1 MERVSACYH
10 AAMRRPRRE
19 GPWVQGLAHAG
30 LALLWLL
37 LFRDALAHLAR
48 IYLRADMSVS
58 AVTLL
63 ALALLAMRRAW
74 QGSGGR
80 LAGRLRA
87 ALLRGPAWRPM
98 PLLVTALATLSY
110 LVAVAVL
117 DVHVLQD
124 ALFGLASFGLVG
136 LWMAPRAWRRA
147 WPVCLLAVATLPF
160 GYHLDTFLGYP
171 LRVATAAGVAE
182 GLGARLEGS
191 GLEAVLSI
199 ENRVAQVDLPCS
211 GVKGLWTGSLLLLL
225 AALLRG
231 SGLGWR
237 WWAALLT
244 QSLALVAAN
253 FLRVLA
259 LAAVGL
265 VWEQPVVAGWLH
277 LPLGVLGFAAACWLG
292 LAVLGGGAGSVD
304 GVEDVDEMDRVDRV
318 DARGRPGVEGSA
330 RGAGCHNDAPTA
342 APAVRAP
349 VIRPESWRLMAGLLL
364 CTVAANLAL
373 RPRIIADAGQAP
385 RAGQGWAW
393 PEGWR
398 VEPLPL
404 KASDAAW
411 LTADGA
417 AAVERV
423 RFERQGVSGSAILVL
438 AATWRAHH
446 APERCFQI
454 YGLKLLSDRALS
466 TAAGSAT
473 IRWMA
478 LGDDSGRPSHAAL
491 TWFQGRDG
499 RIIGDYAARIWADL
513 DPGPQPWVLAS
524 VLFDR
529 PVAADDP
536 AALALAAELQGSI
549 AATWQGRIP

>member
-1 MERVSACYH
+1 
-10 AAMRRPRRE
+10 MRRTWRDERWLR
-19 GPWVQGLAHAG
+19 GAANAV
-30 LALLWLL
+30 LALLWVLL
-37 LFRDALAHLAR
+37 YRDALSHLAR
-48 IYLRADMSVS
+48 IYLRADMSFS

-63 ALALLAMRRAW
+63 VLALLAIRRALLGAG
-74 QGSGGR
+74 GS
-80 LAGRLRA
+80 LADRLRDV
-87 ALLRGPAWRPM
+87 LLRGPAPRPM
-98 PLLVTALATLSY
+98 PLLVTVLATLGY

-124 ALFGLASFGLVG
+124 ALFGLASFGLIG

-182 GLGARLEGS
+182 GLGARLQGG

-225 AALLRG
+225 AAWLRG
-231 SGLGWR
+231 GGLGWR
-237 WWAALLT
+237 WGAALLV

-265 VWEQPVVAGWLH
+265 AWEQPVVAGWLH

-292 LAVLGGGAGSVD
+292 LAVLGGGGEVGVGELD
-304 GVEDVDEMDRVDRV
+304 GDDTW
-318 DARGRPGVEGSA
+318 ASTGACRP
-330 RGAGCHNDAPTA
+330 A
-342 APAVRAP
+342 AA
-349 VIRPESWRLMAGLLL
+349 WRLMVLLL
-364 CTVAANLAL
+364 LGTALANLAL
-373 RPRIIADAGQAP
+373 RPRVIADAGRAP

-393 PEGWR
+393 PAGWR

-423 RFERQGVSGSAILVL
+423 RFERQGVGGSAILVL

-454 YGLKLLSDRALS
+454 YGLKLLSERALS

-473 IRWMA
+473 IRWMG
-478 LGDDSGRPSHAAL
+478 LGDDRGRLSHAAV

-513 DPGPQPWVLAS
+513 EPGPQPWVLAS

-529 PVAADDP
+529 PIAADDP
-536 AALALAAELQGSI
+536 AALALAAELQRSI